1 MATKRLKK
9 LLEARKSSSRDTS
22 AGRGFFLP
30 GQQVKEG
37 RTKSQRGSRTMSP
50 PISHA
55 TAEYTILENGD
66 GDSPHVQ
73 KANIPVEKGGY
84 LIYGTTHIH
93 SGIVNVTLYGQHLS
107 PFSLPVMIEKAMSM
121 AMTSREKFPCLANIA
136 KLANHS
142 PPSSN
147 RCANSASNFHQRP
160 RPPHQMAESDGSN
173 NSFEG
178 STNDEVTLMS
188 RKFKQMLKKKEK
200 FQCSSRRKNTI
211 FKKKCKEENNEI
223 IYFECRKLGLMKAK
237 CPQLKKNRYFGDKK
251 KKSLMVT

>member
-1 MATKRLKK
+1 
-9 LLEARKSSSRDTS
+9 
-22 AGRGFFLP
+22 
-30 GQQVKEG
+30 
-37 RTKSQRGSRTMSP
+37 
-50 PISHA
+50 
-55 TAEYTILENGD
+55 
-66 GDSPHVQ
+66 
-73 KANIPVEKGGY
+73 
-84 LIYGTTHIH
+84 
-93 SGIVNVTLYGQHLS
+93 
-107 PFSLPVMIEKAMSM
+107 
-121 AMTSREKFPCLANIA
+121 
-136 KLANHS
+136 
-142 PPSSN
+142 
-147 RCANSASNFHQRP
+147 
-160 RPPHQMAESDGSN
+160 MAESDGSN